1 MQMCDIEVIKDPAK
15 QRAGE
20 PLFDYRNQYRFSS
33 KEGVNNYIWLSYILA
48 SQSAG
53 RIGNDLTGTLAA
65 MNVVPQGTVWF
76 RYSNDQGKPPGI
88 DFGDAEPL
96 DGAAY
101 LLLRGRA
108 VRVPKEWQAKD
119 AVLMQNIRKLKGT
132 GF

>member
-1 MQMCDIEVIKDPAK
+1 
-15 QRAGE
+15 
-20 PLFDYRNQYRFSS
+20 
-33 KEGVNNYIWLSYILA
+33 
-48 SQSAG
+48 
-53 RIGNDLTGTLAA
+53 
-65 MNVVPQGTVWF
+65 MNVVPAGTVWF
-76 RYSNDQGKPPGI
+76 RYSNDQGKPPGV
-88 DFGDAEPL
+88 DFGPAEPL